1 MFYGI
6 SNLLQI
12 NLSQNFGKSMQT
24 AKFFRRGQKTN
35 EKSSRAELNH
45 FPCPDLVCNLFI
57 QQLNT
62 CMQIEQKKL

>member
-12 NLSQNFGKSMQT
+12 NLFQNFGKNMLA
-24 AKFFRRGQKTN
+24 AKLFRRGQKTN
-35 EKSSRAELNH
+35 EKSSRAELDH
-45 FPCPDLVCNLFI
+45 FPFPDLVCNLSI

-62 CMQIEQKKL
+62 YMQIEQKKL